1 MVSSRM
7 RCRCRYARGLQS
19 GFTLIELLVVIAI
32 IAVLIALLLPA
43 VQAAREAARRSQ
55 CVNNLKQM
63 GLALQNYHDQIL
75 AFPPGYIA
83 ASKFIDGE
91 TDTSPGW
98 SWASMILPQLDQGPL
113 FSAMNFWL
121 PVQAAANT
129 TGTQTLLSVFV
140 CPSDQLV
147 MGRTYPITD
156 GLGNTVMTAAPSSY
170 AASTGS
176 DAADVALGLN
186 NDGSGNGLFFR
197 NSGIR
202 MANLTDGTSVTIS
215 IMERAWGMTEGTWV
229 GAPAGGVVLRG
240 PFNPCPGSAFATYLS
255 PCLVL
260 AHCHLLNT
268 NADTDSGLDDPSSF
282 HPSGANV
289 LFADGSVHF
298 LRNVQSDAGVNPDGS
313 TIYTPTSLIMQAMG
327 TRSGGEVISS
337 DSY

>member
-1 MVSSRM
+1 MVSR
-7 RCRCRYARGLQS
+7 RRKDHGRHARPLPS

-55 CVNNLKQM
+55 CINNLKQM
-63 GLALQNYHDQIL
+63 GLALLNYHDQIG

-91 TDTSPGW
+91 TDTAPGW

-113 FSAMNFWL
+113 FSAMNVWL
-121 PVQAAANT
+121 PVQAPANT
-129 TGTQTLLSVFV
+129 TGAQTLLNVFV

-147 MGRTYPITD
+147 LGSTFPITD
-156 GLGNTVMTAAPSSY
+156 GLGNTVMTGSPSSY
-170 AASTGS
+170 AACTGS
-176 DAADVALGLN
+176 DLADVAVGLN
-186 NDGSGNGLFFR
+186 NDGSGNGVFFR

-202 MANLTDGTSVTIS
+202 IANITDGTSLTVLVL
-215 IMERAWGMTEGTWV
+215 ERAWGDTEGTWV

-240 PFNPCPGSAFATYLS
+240 PFNPCPGSAYATYLA

-282 HPSGANV
+282 HPGGANV
-289 LFADGSVHF
+289 VFADGSVHF
-298 LRNVQSDAGVNPDGS
+298 WRNVLGDLGVYPNGS
-313 TIYTPTSLIMQAMG
+313 PIYTPSSLIFQAMG
-327 TRSGGEVISS
+327 TRAGGEVASS
-337 DSY
+337 DAY